1 MKIKVLYF
9 FILSTISFN
18 IYSQEFRY
26 GIKIGSVFSKQ
37 SLVTESK
44 SNIIGVSYNRIGGL
58 PYDVNTYTGYNFGAN
73 LELSFK
79 LFPDDYDKRI
89 KSYLGLRSGIN
100 YSAQG
105 VIVEDSNRTSFTN
118 KLDYLQI
125 PILIN
130 FRMNNFNFFIG
141 PQIGNILNIKTEI
154 KASTSNYNL
163 DTASSSNSFRFT
175 ENDFGDKETSFVWG
189 FGYKVYKGT
198 SLEIKSTRGIT
209 NISQVEGEI
218 WKNKSYDI
226 TINFN
231 INEILWKKELIK

>member
-1 MKIKVLYF
+1 MKIKALYF
-9 FILSTISFN
+9 FLLSTISFN

-37 SLVTESK
+37 TLVTKSK

-141 PQIGNILNIKTEI
+141 PQIGNILNVKTEI

-163 DTASSSNSFRFT
+163 DTASGSNSFRFT
-175 ENDFGDKETSFVWG
+175 ENDFGDKETSFVYG

-198 SLEIKSTRGIT
+198 SVEIKSTRGIT
-209 NISQVEGEI
+209 NISQIEGEI

-231 INEILWKKELIK
+231 INEIL

>member
-1 MKIKVLYF
+1 MKIKVLYL

-37 SLVTESK
+37 SLITESK

-141 PQIGNILNIKTEI
+141 PQIGNILNIKTEV

-231 INEILWKKELIK
+231 INEIL

>member
-9 FILSTISFN
+9 FILSTISFK

-141 PQIGNILNIKTEI
+141 PQIGNILNVKTEI

-163 DTASSSNSFRFT
+163 DTASGSNSFRFT
-175 ENDFGDKETSFVWG
+175 ENDFGDKETSFVYG

-198 SLEIKSTRGIT
+198 SVEIKSTRGIT

-231 INEILWKKELIK
+231 INEIL

>member
-1 MKIKVLYF
+1 MNLKTTF
-9 FILSTISFN
+9 AILFLTLSHN
-18 IYSQEFRY
+18 IFSQEFRY
-26 GIKIGSVFSKQ
+26 GLKGGTILSQQTLMS
-37 SLVTESK
+37 ESMA
-44 SNIIGVSYNRIGGL
+44 NVIGVNYNTIGGL
-58 PYDVNTYTGYNFGAN
+58 PYDVNTYTGYNFGVN

-79 LFPDDYDKRI
+79 LFPDDYDKRV

-105 VIVEDSNRTSFTN
+105 VIAEDSNRTSFTN

-141 PQIGNILNIKTEI
+141 PQIGNILNVKTEI

-175 ENDFGDKETSFVWG
+175 NNDFGDKETSFIYG
-189 FGYKVYKGT
+189 FGYKIYKGL
-198 SLEIKSTRGIT
+198 SIEIKSTRGIS
-209 NISQVEGEI
+209 NISKVEGEI
-218 WKNKSYDI
+218 WKNRSFDF
-226 TINFN
+226 TLNFYL
-231 INEILWKKELIK
+231 NEIL

>member
-37 SLVTESK
+37 SLITESK

-141 PQIGNILNIKTEI
+141 PQIGNILKVKTEI

-163 DTASSSNSFRFT
+163 DTASGSNSFRFT

-209 NISQVEGEI
+209 NVSQVEGEI

-231 INEILWKKELIK
+231 INEIL

>member
-37 SLVTESK
+37 SLITESK

-100 YSAQG
+100 YSVQG

-141 PQIGNILNIKTEI
+141 PQIGNILNVKTEV

-231 INEILWKKELIK
+231 INEIL

>member
-1 MKIKVLYF
+1 MKIKVLYL

-141 PQIGNILNIKTEI
+141 PQIGNILNIKTEV

-231 INEILWKKELIK
+231 INEIL

>member
-18 IYSQEFRY
+18 IYSQEFSY

-130 FRMNNFNFFIG
+130 LRMNNLNFFIG
-141 PQIGNILNIKTEI
+141 PQIGKILNVKTEI

-163 DTASSSNSFRFT
+163 DTASTLSSFRFT
-175 ENDFGDKETSFVWG
+175 ENDFGDKETSFVYG
-189 FGYKVYKGT
+189 LGYKVYKGT
-198 SLEIKSTRGIT
+198 SVEIKSTRGIT

-218 WKNKSYDI
+218 WKNKSYDF

-231 INEILWKKELIK
+231 INEILWKIKLIK

>member
-1 MKIKVLYF
+1 MKIKALYF
-9 FILSTISFN
+9 FLLLTISFN

-231 INEILWKKELIK
+231 INEIL

>member
-37 SLVTESK
+37 SLITESK

-105 VIVEDSNRTSFTN
+105 VIVEDSNRTSYTN

-141 PQIGNILNIKTEI
+141 PQIGNILNVKTEV

-231 INEILWKKELIK
+231 INEIL

>member
-37 SLVTESK
+37 SLITESK

-141 PQIGNILNIKTEI
+141 PQIGNILNIKTEVR
-154 KASTSNYNL
+154 ASTSNYNL
-163 DTASSSNSFRFT
+163 DTASSSNSFRFA

-231 INEILWKKELIK
+231 INEIL

>member
-37 SLVTESK
+37 SLITESK

-89 KSYLGLRSGIN
+89 KSYLGLRCGIN
-100 YSAQG
+100 YSAQC

-141 PQIGNILNIKTEI
+141 PQIGNILNIKTEV
-154 KASTSNYNL
+154 KASTSNFNL
-163 DTASSSNSFRFT
+163 DTASSSNSFRFA

-231 INEILWKKELIK
+231 INEIL

>member
-141 PQIGNILNIKTEI
+141 PQIGNILNVKTEI
-154 KASTSNYNL
+154 KASTSNFNL
-163 DTASSSNSFRFT
+163 DSASGSNSFRFT
-175 ENDFGDKETSFVWG
+175 ENDFGDKETSFVYG

-198 SLEIKSTRGIT
+198 SIEVKSTRGIT

-231 INEILWKKELIK
+231 INEIL

>member
-1 MKIKVLYF
+1 MKIKVLYL

-37 SLVTESK
+37 SLITESK

-141 PQIGNILNIKTEI
+141 PQIGNILNVKTEV

-231 INEILWKKELIK
+231 INEIL

>member
-1 MKIKVLYF
+1 MIIKVLYF

-37 SLVTESK
+37 TLVTESK

-118 KLDYLQI
+118 KLNYLQI

-175 ENDFGDKETSFVWG
+175 EDDFGDKETSFVWG

-231 INEILWKKELIK
+231 INEIL

>member
-1 MKIKVLYF
+1 MKIKELYF

-37 SLVTESK
+37 SLITESK

-141 PQIGNILNIKTEI
+141 PQIGNILNVKTEV

-231 INEILWKKELIK
+231 INEIL

>member
-141 PQIGNILNIKTEI
+141 PQIGNILNIKTEVR
-154 KASTSNYNL
+154 ASTSNYNL

-209 NISQVEGEI
+209 NISQVEGET

-231 INEILWKKELIK
+231 INEIL

>member
-1 MKIKVLYF
+1 MKIKVLYL

-141 PQIGNILNIKTEI
+141 PQIGNILNIKTEVR
-154 KASTSNYNL
+154 ASTSNYNL

-231 INEILWKKELIK
+231 INEIL

>member
-141 PQIGNILNIKTEI
+141 PQIGNILNVKTEVR
-154 KASTSNYNL
+154 ASTSNYNL

>member
-37 SLVTESK
+37 SLITESK

-141 PQIGNILNIKTEI
+141 PQIGNILNIKTEVR
-154 KASTSNYNL
+154 ASTSNYNL

-209 NISQVEGEI
+209 NVSQVEGEI

-231 INEILWKKELIK
+231 INEIL

>member
-1 MKIKVLYF
+1 MKIKALYF

-37 SLVTESK
+37 SLITESK

-141 PQIGNILNIKTEI
+141 PQIGNILNVKTEV

-218 WKNKSYDI
+218 WKSKSYDI

>member
-141 PQIGNILNIKTEI
+141 PQIGNILNIKTEVR
-154 KASTSNYNL
+154 ASTSNYNL
-163 DTASSSNSFRFT
+163 DTASSSNSFRFA

-231 INEILWKKELIK
+231 INEIL

>member
-37 SLVTESK
+37 SLITESK

-141 PQIGNILNIKTEI
+141 PQIGNILNVKTEV

-209 NISQVEGEI
+209 NVSQVEGEI

-231 INEILWKKELIK
+231 INEIL

>member
-9 FILSTISFN
+9 FILSTIPFN

-141 PQIGNILNIKTEI
+141 PQIGNILKVKTEI

-163 DTASSSNSFRFT
+163 DTASGSNSFRFT

-231 INEILWKKELIK
+231 INEIL

>member
-141 PQIGNILNIKTEI
+141 PQIGNILNVKTEV

-163 DTASSSNSFRFT
+163 DTASSSNSFRFA

>member
-37 SLVTESK
+37 SLITESK

-141 PQIGNILNIKTEI
+141 PQIGNILNIKTEV
-154 KASTSNYNL
+154 KASTSNFNL

-231 INEILWKKELIK
+231 INEILWKIELIK

>member
-141 PQIGNILNIKTEI
+141 PQIGNILNVKTEI

-163 DTASSSNSFRFT
+163 DTASNVSSFRFT

-218 WKNKSYDI
+218 WKSKSFDI

>member
-1 MKIKVLYF
+1 MKIKALYF
-9 FILSTISFN
+9 FILLTISLN

-37 SLVTESK
+37 TLVTKSK

-141 PQIGNILNIKTEI
+141 PQIGNILNVKTEI

-163 DTASSSNSFRFT
+163 DTASGSNSFRFT
-175 ENDFGDKETSFVWG
+175 ENDFGDKETSFVYG

-198 SLEIKSTRGIT
+198 SIEVKSTRGIT

-218 WKNKSYDI
+218 WKNKSFDI

-231 INEILWKKELIK
+231 INEIL

>member
-37 SLVTESK
+37 SLITESK

-141 PQIGNILNIKTEI
+141 PQIRNILNVKTEV

-231 INEILWKKELIK
+231 INEIL

>member
-141 PQIGNILNIKTEI
+141 PQIGNILKVKTEI

-175 ENDFGDKETSFVWG
+175 EDDFGDKETSFVWG

-231 INEILWKKELIK
+231 INEIL

>member
-37 SLVTESK
+37 SLITESK

-141 PQIGNILNIKTEI
+141 PQIGNILNVKTEVR
-154 KASTSNYNL
+154 ASTSNYNL

-231 INEILWKKELIK
+231 INEIL

>member
-37 SLVTESK
+37 TLVTKSK

-73 LELSFK
+73 LEISFK

-141 PQIGNILNIKTEI
+141 PQIGNILNVKTEI

-163 DTASSSNSFRFT
+163 DTASGSNSFRFT
-175 ENDFGDKETSFVWG
+175 ENDFGDKETSFVYG

-198 SLEIKSTRGIT
+198 SVEIKSTRGIT

-231 INEILWKKELIK
+231 INEIL

>member
-163 DTASSSNSFRFT
+163 DTASSSNSFRFA

-231 INEILWKKELIK
+231 INEIL

>member
-37 SLVTESK
+37 SLITESK

-231 INEILWKKELIK
+231 INEIL

>member
-37 SLVTESK
+37 SLITESK

-209 NISQVEGEI
+209 NVSQVEGEI

-231 INEILWKKELIK
+231 INEIL

>member
-105 VIVEDSNRTSFTN
+105 VIVEDSNRTSYTN

-141 PQIGNILNIKTEI
+141 PQIGNILNVKTEI

-231 INEILWKKELIK
+231 INEIL

>member
-37 SLVTESK
+37 TLVTESK

-73 LELSFK
+73 IELSFK

-141 PQIGNILNIKTEI
+141 PQIGNILNVKTEV

-231 INEILWKKELIK
+231 INEIL

>member
-37 SLVTESK
+37 SLITESK

-141 PQIGNILNIKTEI
+141 PQIGNILNIKTEV

-218 WKNKSYDI
+218 RKNKSYDI

-231 INEILWKKELIK
+231 INEIL